1 MSRPTYLLRHEHRV
15 IDQAMRALEGMCFRM
30 QTGGDAP
37 SEELSKLLDFI
48 RNYAVRFHHVKEE
61 AHLFPA
67 LEQIGVR
74 DEGGSLAFLRDE
86 HEAERRLLGDLDLA
100 VEEYRHDSKAGE
112 KFVSAALQ
120 FRDHLI
126 EHMHKE
132 EAILFRLV
140 EEMLDDQVKDA
151 LTHVFAE
158 ASAEAQGWVQRY
170 EQLAK
175 ELEKTWT
182 V

>member
-1 MSRPTYLLRHEHRV
+1 MSRPTHLLRHEHRV
-15 IDQAMRALEGMCFRM
+15 IEQAMRALEGMCLRILA
-30 QTGGDAP
+30 GGDAP

-48 RNYAVRFHHVKEE
+48 RNYADHFHHAKEV

-67 LEQIGVR
+67 LEQVVVR
-74 DEGGSLAFLRDE
+74 DDGGPLAFLRDE
-86 HEAERRLLGDLDLA
+86 HETERRSLSDLELA
-100 VEEYRHDSKAGE
+100 VEEYRHDSTAGE

-120 FRDHLI
+120 FRDHTI
-126 EHMHKE
+126 EHMQKE

-140 EEMLDDQVKDA
+140 EEMLDEKVKDT

-158 ASAEAQGWVQRY
+158 ASAEAGGWVQRY

-175 ELEKTWT
+175 ELEKTWA

>member
-1 MSRPTYLLRHEHRV
+1 V
-15 IDQAMRALEGMCFRM
+15 IERAMRALEGMCFSIR
-30 QTGGDAP
+30 TGGDAP

-48 RNYAVRFHHVKEE
+48 RNYADRFHHAKEE

-67 LEQIGVR
+67 LEQICVR
-74 DEGGSLAFLRDE
+74 DEGGPPAFLRDE
-86 HEAERRLLGDLDLA
+86 HEAERRLLGDLELA
-100 VEEYRHDSKAGE
+100 VEEYRHNSAAGE

-120 FRDHLI
+120 FKDHLI
-126 EHMHKE
+126 EHMRRE

-140 EEMLDDQVKDA
+140 EEMLDERVKYA
-151 LTHVFAE
+151 LTHAFAE
-158 ASAEAQGWVQRY
+158 ASAEARGWVQRY